1 MSSPHRASS
10 STARPMILMAA
21 APENGNGGKGGEGGK
36 MAKVTSGKWRP
47 GPTVAHLVG
56 HFKSHW
62 SCAWTISPWSGPL
75 PPSTRIEGEP
85 RCPSHWCERC
95 DPEANA
101 SKWIPLTISTAILFK
116 RGGGKMEN
124 GEAAKLGGAAVAG
137 NKWRCTGLCR
147 ARTVR
152 ARAPQSR
159 GAIDGMALACVEP
172 APCELEHRE
181 ADGPGGDG
189 NAEATMAAMVDAK
202 AARVEKAVRR
212 QREGGKA
219 EKAAREKT
227 ARVEASKRIS
237 RPAS

>member
-1 MSSPHRASS
+1 
-10 STARPMILMAA
+10 
-21 APENGNGGKGGEGGK
+21 

-56 HFKSHW
+56 HFMSHW

-85 RCPSHWCERC
+85 HCPSHWCERC
-95 DPEANA
+95 DPAANA
-101 SKWIPLTISTAILFK
+101 SKWIPLTTSTAILFK

-137 NKWRCTGLCR
+137 NKWSCTGLCR

-159 GAIDGMALACVEP
+159 GATDGMALACVEP

-181 ADGPGGDG
+181 ADGPGGGG
-189 NAEATMAAMVDAK
+189 NAEATKAAMVAWMQKRQGWKRRCGGKGK
-202 AARVEKAVRR
+202 AARRERR
-212 QREGGKA
+212 QGKRRQEWKRQRGLLDRSA
-219 EKAAREKT
+219 EKMLKPIR
-227 ARVEASKRIS
+227 RS
-237 RPAS
+237 